1 MHIAYEQEYMWDL
14 LCRVP
19 GHIQGFILQKPIHMN
34 LRKFATLHIESG
46 LGEAGSLNMEEN
58 LMLKAAHWKNLQ
70 FPRSQS
76 LENGES
82 RSV

>member
-14 LCRVP
+14 LRRVP

-46 LGEAGSLNMEEN
+46 LGGSRQSKYGRKSDVES
-58 LMLKAAHWKNLQ
+58 W
-70 FPRSQS
+70 S
-76 LENGES
+76 LEES
-82 RSV
+82 PISTFPKP